1 MTDALLG
8 DADAALDIATKAVEK
23 AERILREA
31 QETLKTLK
39 GSVTPSSRCSNYQRS
54 AIHCS

>member
-1 MTDALLG
+1 MLG

-39 GSVTPSSRCSNYQRS
+39 GSVTPPSRCSNYQRS

>member
-1 MTDALLG
+1 MLIATRLLRCCQVTDALLG

-39 GSVTPSSRCSNYQRS
+39 GI
-54 AIHCS
+54 A